1 MNRRLMAAIAAATSV
16 CLVSVAIA
24 KNVQST
30 DANGNCP
37 SGYKKIDECH
47 GTYANGS
54 TWKITP
60 CCSSEKGV
68 IPVDKLR
75 AKKPEIKGDLTVAPT
90 ASPATKSLD
99 KKSGASTQ

>member
-1 MNRRLMAAIAAATSV
+1 MNHRLMAAIVAATSV
-16 CLVSVAIA
+16 CLVSAAIA

-68 IPVDKLR
+68 LGVDKPR
-75 AKKPEIKGDLTVAPT
+75 AKKPEVKGDIAVEPA
-90 ASPATKSLD
+90 APATKSLD
-99 KKSGASTQ
+99 KKKDAVAQ